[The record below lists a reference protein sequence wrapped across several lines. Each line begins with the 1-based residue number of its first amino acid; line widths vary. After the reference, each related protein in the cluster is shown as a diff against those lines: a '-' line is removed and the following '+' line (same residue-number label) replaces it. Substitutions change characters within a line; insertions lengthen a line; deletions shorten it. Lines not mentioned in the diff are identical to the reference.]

1 MAPPALVSG
10 TNTGIS
16 SSDDWSELPPP
27 PIAENAKA
35 PLKATTPPSRDP
47 ANAGIRQEPEL
58 PPQEDIAPVPK
69 NPVQEFSFAAEKSD
83 DEAARAEL
91 KRLQARGLARQVA
104 MDPEDDLGL

>member
-1 MAPPALVSG
+1 MWEFPIFSCVDNSG
-10 TNTGIS
+10 WRAG
-16 SSDDWSELPPP
+16 SEKRPK
-27 PIAENAKA
+27 NAKA

-69 NPVQEFSFAAEKSD
+69 NPAQEFSFAAEKSD

-91 KRLQARGLARQVA
+91 KRLQARGHARQVA